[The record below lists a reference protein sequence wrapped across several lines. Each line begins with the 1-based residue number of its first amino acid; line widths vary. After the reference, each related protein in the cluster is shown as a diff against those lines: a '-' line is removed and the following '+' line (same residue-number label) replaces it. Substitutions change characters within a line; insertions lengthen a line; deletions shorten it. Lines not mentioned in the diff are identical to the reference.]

1 MSLDTGLDAHADPH
15 AEGLGLP
22 EGQGGPAHGATFDS
36 LDPATGDVVGTHPVD
51 DAAAVDAAVARAR
64 QSAGW
69 WAALGFD
76 GRKEVL
82 AQWRGVLTRRIGQLA
97 AVVHAETGKP
107 HADAALEIGLAIDHL
122 AWVGAHAEKVLGR
135 KRVSPG
141 LLLSNQTASVE
152 YLPLGVV
159 GVIGPW
165 NYPVFTPMGSIAYA
179 LAAGNAV
186 VFKPSELTPGVGRW
200 LADSLREVVGDRA
213 LLQVVTGFGETG
225 AALCR
230 ADIDKLAF
238 TGSTATGKR
247 VMATCAERLT
257 PVVIEAGGKD
267 ALLVDAD
274 ADVTAAADAAA
285 WGAFSNAGQTCIGVE
300 RVYVHEQ
307 VYDRFLAELSDRARA
322 VHAGNDP
329 AAKLG
334 PMTMASQVDVVRSHV
349 SDALRRGGRAVV
361 GGEDTVG
368 ERFVQPTVLVD
379 VPEDSLAVT
388 EETFGPTVT
397 VRKVRDMDEAVALT
411 NAGKYG
417 LGSTVF
423 SAKRGPEIARR
434 LRTGMTAVNS
444 VISFAAVPGLP
455 FGGVGDSGFGRIHG
469 PDGLKEFTYAKA
481 VTRQRFKPVLNLTT
495 FDRTPEQDT
504 TFATLLA
511 ALHGRAS
518 QLPKR
523 PRKPLR
529 TRKD

>member
-1 MSLDTGLDAHADPH
+1 MTDKLESLN
-15 AEGLGLP
+15 
-22 EGQGGPAHGATFDS
+22 
-36 LDPATGDVVGTHPVD
+36 PATGDVVGIHPID

-64 QSAGW
+64 AASGW
-69 WAALGFD
+69 WAGLGFD
-76 GRKEVL
+76 GRKVVL
-82 AQWRGVLTRRIGQLA
+82 AQWRGVLTRRMAQLA
-97 AVVHAETGKP
+97 DVVHQETGKP
-107 HADAALEIGLAIDHL
+107 HADAQLEIGLAIDHL
-122 AWVGAHAEKVLGR
+122 AWVGSHAEKVLGR

-141 LLLSNQTASVE
+141 LLLANQAASVE

-186 VFKPSELTPGVGRW
+186 VFKPSELTPGVGVW
-200 LADSLREVVGDRA
+200 LADSLREVTPGHA
-213 LLQVVTGFGETG
+213 LLETVTGLGETG

-238 TGSTATGKR
+238 TGSTATGKK

-257 PVVIEAGGKD
+257 PVLIEAGGKD
-267 ALLVDAD
+267 ALLVDVD

-285 WGAFSNAGQTCIGVE
+285 WGAFSNAGQTCLGVE
-300 RVYVHEQ
+300 RVYVHER
-307 VYDRFLAELSDRARA
+307 VADRFIDELSRRAREI
-322 VHAGNDP
+322 HAGTD
-329 AAKLG
+329 AGAKFG
-334 PMTMASQVDVVRSHV
+334 PMTMASQVDVVRRHV
-349 SDALRRGGRAVV
+349 DDALARGGRAVV
-361 GGEDTVG
+361 GGADAIG

-379 VPEDSLAVT
+379 VPEDSVAVT

-397 VRKVRDMDEAVALT
+397 VTRVRDMDEAVELA
-411 NAGKYG
+411 NASRYG

-423 SAKRGPEIARR
+423 SAKRGAELARR
-434 LRTGMTAVNS
+434 LRTGMTSVNS
-444 VISFAAVPGLP
+444 VISYAAVPGLP

-469 PDGLKEFTYAKA
+469 PDGLREFTYAKA

-504 TFATLLA
+504 TFASLLT
-511 ALHGRAS
+511 ALHGRAT

-523 PRKPLR
+523 PLR
-529 TRKD
+529 TRREDSRRTRRPN